1 MSEMLQKDNVL
12 SNPKNKQRFLSML
25 SKALQNEEC
34 IAYHTNGD
42 ADLLIVKTAVESA
55 RTSTMVLVGDQIWW
69 YLRAILLPKMAMTS
83 ILDQDQRQT
92 REMRASGI

>member
-1 MSEMLQKDNVL
+1 
-12 SNPKNKQRFLSML
+12 ML

-34 IAYHTNGD
+34 IAYHANGD

-69 YLRAILLPKMAMTS
+69 YLRAIMLPKMAMTS